1 MFSGFSMGDLFRHWL
16 QNERSSKQIYINI
29 YTKHQYNKLY
39 IFNIQVSQQI
49 PHIPPL
55 LHNFPHN
62 KKQIEL
68 KK

>member
-1 MFSGFSMGDLFRHWL
+1 MGDLFRHWL

-39 IFNIQVSQQI
+39 IFNTQISQQI

-55 LHNFPHN
+55 LHNFPTT